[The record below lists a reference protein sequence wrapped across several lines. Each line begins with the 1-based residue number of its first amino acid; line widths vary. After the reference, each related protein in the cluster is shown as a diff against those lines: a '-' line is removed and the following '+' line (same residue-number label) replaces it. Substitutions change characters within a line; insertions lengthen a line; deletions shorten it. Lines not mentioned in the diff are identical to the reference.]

1 MRKTAV
7 RSVHHR
13 SAGVVICASLLLV
26 VGIVSG
32 CASPQ
37 TTGAAKTTLNAE
49 AILQRVAQASFRDV
63 TFTYSSA
70 VMTDGKAVQ
79 TTGSGALM
87 STPRRIQYKLQTP
100 RTVPCVPNTDLLKVE
115 ILRDDA
121 NHLVY
126 SRQGHS
132 MDWRTCQVANILSGW
147 ETAEYIPP
155 QVSDVDVTGLSGVPS
170 PDLAIAKYI
179 GDEAVDGANV
189 YHLRV
194 ERSYTSDGA
203 VGTPA
208 AATVTTDIYI
218 NRETAHPAK
227 IVRRASQGDAT
238 TLTFTAYDTGVTID
252 LPQIS

>member
-1 MRKTAV
+1 M
-7 RSVHHR
+7 
-13 SAGVVICASLLLV
+13 
-26 VGIVSG
+26 GIVSG

-37 TTGAAKTTLNAE
+37 TTGAGKASLDAKT
-49 AILQRVAQASFRDV
+49 ILQRAAQASFRDV
-63 TFTYSSA
+63 TFTYSNT

-79 TTGSGALM
+79 TTGSGALTA
-87 STPRRIQYKLQTP
+87 TPRRMQYKLQTP
-100 RTVPCVPNTDLLKVE
+100 RTVPCAPNTDLLTVE

-121 NHLVY
+121 NHHVY

-155 QVSDVDVTGLSGVPS
+155 QVSDVDMTGLSQLPS
-170 PDLAIAKYI
+170 PDLAVAKYV
-179 GDEAVDGANV
+179 GDETVDGANV

-208 AATVTTDIYI
+208 AATVTTDLYI
-218 NRETAHPAK
+218 NRETARPAK